1 MRQGAWTEW
10 VRVAVAYLCFNN
22 ERPKLADRLTRAGLT
37 LLLAVGGFGVT
48 IAPAQA
54 EYKYCNN
61 TSYVLKS
68 AIAYKDASTWKSRG
82 WWTLLPGKC
91 RTILPQDLKERA
103 YYTYAE
109 SVPGHRGGIKY
120 FAGNIPFC
128 TKEGFFTIEGRDEC
142 TTQGYSAGS
151 FVKVEVGKVNTWTT
165 TFKEPAAFSTKKAEI
180 AGVQRLLT
188 DTGYK
193 PGRIDGELGRKTRR
207 AIASF
212 KRSKGIKVGGLIS
225 EELITAL
232 AEQARSAAD
241 ENGFNYCN
249 NSDKKLWTAIAF
261 ERNKDWVSRGWWM
274 LEPGDCARVIKDTLK
289 EQSYYVYAAF
299 DDENGETIIAGGD
312 HQFCAA
318 DVKFGIT
325 GRQDCEL
332 RGYKQAG
339 FMKVDVGKSAVWT
352 EHFTY
357 EQDSLALSD

>member
-1 MRQGAWTEW
+1 MRQGACAEW
-10 VRVAVAYLCFNN
+10 VRFAVV
-22 ERPKLADRLTRAGLT
+22 RLLFHKYHLERAGWLSKIVLA
-37 LLLAVGGFGVT
+37 LLVMAGGYGIFST
-48 IAPAQA
+48 PAQA
-54 EYKYCNN
+54 GYEYCNN

-68 AIAYKDASTWKSRG
+68 AIAYQDNNTWKSRG

-142 TTQGYSAGS
+142 TTQGYAGGS
-151 FVKVEVGKVNTWTT
+151 FVKVDVGKTNNWTT

-180 AGVQRLLT
+180 AGVQRLLS
-188 DTGYK
+188 DTGYN

-212 KRSKGIKVGGLIS
+212 KRTKGITVGGLIS

-241 ENGFNYCN
+241 ETGFNYCN
-249 NSDKKLWTAIAF
+249 NSGHKLWTAIAF
-261 ERNKDWVSRGWWM
+261 QRNKDWVSRGWWM
-274 LEPGDCARVIKDTLK
+274 LDPGDCARVIKDTLK
-289 EQSYYVYAAF
+289 DQDYFVYAAF
-299 DDENGETIIAGGD
+299 DDENGETIVVGGE
-312 HQFCAA
+312 HQFCAT

-325 GRQDCEL
+325 GREECEL
-332 RGYKQAG
+332 RGYKKTG

-352 EHFTY
+352 QHFTY
-357 EQDSLALSD
+357 DQDALALSD